1 MPRRKRPKK
10 VREIHLKAMTTRQKD
25 AYRRGL
31 DTVALKRR
39 NPSLSLSRAARSS
52 GTTLKTIRKYVG
64 SALDVRSG
72 KFDVKP
78 TDRLPRSM
86 RMLTPTGEIP
96 VLTTSSRAASRIGHY
111 NNAVRAFLISGD
123 ESSLKDFEGLSVRSG
138 GKMYAFVTDR
148 TTLNRLAR
156 AGAVHFL
163 DIYASEPES

>member
-1 MPRRKRPKK
+1 MPRRKRPKQARK
-10 VREIHLKAMTTRQKD
+10 IHLRAMTKRQND

-39 NPSLSLSRAARSS
+39 NPLLSLSKAARSS
-52 GTTLKTIRKYVG
+52 GTTLTTIRKYVG

-72 KFDVKP
+72 RFDVKP
-78 TDRLPRSM
+78 TDRLPRAM
-86 RMLTPTGEIP
+86 RMLTPTGEIS
-96 VLTTSSRAASRIGHY
+96 VLTTSSQAASRIGHY
-111 NNAVRAFLISGD
+111 NNAVRTFLITGD
-123 ESSLKDFEGLSVRSG
+123 ESSLKLFEGLSVRSG
-138 GKMYAFVTDR
+138 SKTYAFVTNR